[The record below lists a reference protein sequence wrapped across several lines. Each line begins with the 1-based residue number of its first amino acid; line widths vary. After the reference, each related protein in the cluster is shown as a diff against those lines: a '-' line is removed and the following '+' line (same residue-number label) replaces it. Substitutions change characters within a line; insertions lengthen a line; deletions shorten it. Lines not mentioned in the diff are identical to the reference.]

1 MPWFSSPC
9 WGRRDNVIIGIKTL
23 SIVLLVSMLKKSWNP
38 FMGLHNYCCPR
49 AFKLLHEGKEYGL
62 YLKNENLTN
71 KTCFHKYTT
80 ECKNG

>member
-1 MPWFSSPC
+1 
-9 WGRRDNVIIGIKTL
+9 
-23 SIVLLVSMLKKSWNP
+23 MLKKSWNP

-71 KTCFHKYTT
+71 LVFTSILLNVKMDKFLEWQDDVPTLYSEF
-80 ECKNG
+80 

>member
-1 MPWFSSPC
+1 
-9 WGRRDNVIIGIKTL
+9 
-23 SIVLLVSMLKKSWNP
+23 MLKKSWNP